1 MLKQIFLCI
10 LSLSLSGALTG
21 LLVLLIRSAAK
32 RLLSKRWNYYI
43 WLLVIGRLM
52 IPVSVEI
59 DFWHIT
65 LPISVNEA
73 QKADEILK
81 QTETLDETEKTESAG
96 NAGTGNFPELTEQEA
111 QKTGFERTSTNPIF
125 PETDFWQLAG
135 ILWIIGAV
143 ISFLIKIKDYRKF
156 TNYVKKDWIQV
167 LDSHVLDAEENVCR
181 RLHMGKPPK
190 VFETGAI
197 SGPITIGLF
206 HPVIVL
212 PKEKGEIIQ
221 LPMIF
226 HHELVHVKRK
236 DLWYKWIYQILLC
249 IHWFNPMLYLIG
261 RRLNTDCELSCDE
274 AVLACLTKDGKKAYG
289 NILLDAAQT
298 SLSVSRRIPA
308 ITLLERKQDL
318 KERLKGILQYK
329 EKSGFKVLLSVF
341 LAAGLITLSACS
353 SVEAGLDSMPVHIAG
368 EDWGEEYISFWDEMA
383 SWMIGSSVESFLAES
398 VYVNKNGDA
407 WRAYE
412 DDELI
417 AGADVTDQYHM
428 YTYKGGKQIECN
440 GMFLNGTN
448 SVLIVNASKETEIQV
463 KSVFEVLNGKFK
475 LVHVLPDGMVET
487 VNETGE
493 KDTSTITM
501 EEGRNVIKL
510 VGQGAKV
517 RDLKVDF
524 SFREKDFDTVFY
536 SEDSEQAEA
545 VKERIET
552 GEVSKE
558 EIMKL
563 LYYLEDEDV
572 SQAFAQLLKQGVTF
586 NKDELIDM
594 IIYSDSELSGRYY
607 AEAVSSGE
615 VEAPTELVISDIK
628 YYLGEESLEQLL
640 LTLGDEIT
648 FDILYDCA
656 PYLSQSGL
664 EKGLTQYMEAGNR
677 LTGLQFQKI
686 GDYLDEDTLDKIKL

>member
-1 MLKQIFLCI
+1 
-10 LSLSLSGALTG
+10 
-21 LLVLLIRSAAK
+21 
-32 RLLSKRWNYYI
+32 
-43 WLLVIGRLM
+43 
-52 IPVSVEI
+52 
-59 DFWHIT
+59 
-65 LPISVNEA
+65 
-73 QKADEILK
+73 
-81 QTETLDETEKTESAG
+81 
-96 NAGTGNFPELTEQEA
+96 
-111 QKTGFERTSTNPIF
+111 
-125 PETDFWQLAG
+125 
-135 ILWIIGAV
+135 
-143 ISFLIKIKDYRKF
+143 
-156 TNYVKKDWIQV
+156 
-167 LDSHVLDAEENVCR
+167 
-181 RLHMGKPPK
+181 MGKLPK

-212 PKEKGEIIQ
+212 PKQKGEITQ

-289 NILLDAAQT
+289 NILLDVAQT

-383 SWMIGSSVESFLAES
+383 SWMIGSSVESFLAEP

-475 LVHVLPDGMVET
+475 LVHVLPDGTVEV

-493 KDTSTITM
+493 KETSHITM
-501 EEGRNVIKL
+501 NEGRNVIKF
-510 VGQGAKV
+510 VGQESKV

-524 SFREKDFDTVFY
+524 SFHEKDFETVFY
-536 SEDSEQAEA
+536 SEDSEQAGA
-545 VKERIET
+545 VKERIKT

-563 LYYLEDEDV
+563 LYYMEDEDV

-586 NKDELIDM
+586 DKDELIDM

-607 AEAVSSGE
+607 AEAVCSGE

-628 YYLGEESLEQLL
+628 YYLGEDSLEQLL
-640 LTLGDEIT
+640 LALEDEIT

-656 PYLSQSGL
+656 PYLSRNGL
-664 EKGLTQYMEAGNR
+664 EKCLTQYMEAGNQ

-686 GDYLDEDTLDKIKL
+686 SFYLDEDTLNKIKL

>member
-65 LPISVNEA
+65 LPISANEA

-96 NAGTGNFPELTEQEA
+96 NAGTGNFLELTEQEA
-111 QKTGFERTSTNPIF
+111 QKTGFERTSINPIF

-167 LDSHVLDAEENVCR
+167 LDVHVLDAEENVCR
-181 RLHMGKPPK
+181 RLHMGKLPK

-197 SGPITIGLF
+197 SGPITIG
-206 HPVIVL
+206 
-212 PKEKGEIIQ
+212 
-221 LPMIF
+221 IF

-289 NILLDAAQT
+289 NILLDVAQT

-383 SWMIGSSVESFLAES
+383 SWMIGSSVESFLAEP

-475 LVHVLPDGMVET
+475 LVHVLPDGTVEV

-493 KDTSTITM
+493 KETSHITM
-501 EEGRNVIKL
+501 NEGRNVIKF
-510 VGQGAKV
+510 VGQESKV

-524 SFREKDFDTVFY
+524 SFHEKDFETVFY
-536 SEDSEQAEA
+536 SEDSEQAGA
-545 VKERIET
+545 VKERIKT

-563 LYYLEDEDV
+563 LYYMEDEDV

-586 NKDELIDM
+586 DKDELIDM

-607 AEAVSSGE
+607 AEAVCSGE

-628 YYLGEESLEQLL
+628 YYLGEDSLEQLL
-640 LTLGDEIT
+640 LALEDEIT

-656 PYLSQSGL
+656 PYLSRNGL
-664 EKGLTQYMEAGNR
+664 EKCLTQYMEAGNQ

-686 GDYLDEDTLDKIKL
+686 SFYLDEDTLNKIKL